1 VGVPEELRTR
11 TRTATTCAV
20 HHAPEDYPTGTEMRR
35 ALKIAGLAI
44 LLIAISAWYK
54 ECVVVDSC
62 YDQGGYWDRD
72 QGRCIR
78 TPPEVRP
85 MSPNVR

>member
-1 VGVPEELRTR
+1 VAVPEALRTP
-11 TRTATTCAV
+11 TRTVPTFAV
-20 HHAPEDYPTGTEMRR
+20 HHVPEDYPIGTEMRR
-35 ALKIAGLAI
+35 ALKIAALAI
-44 LLIAISAWYK
+44 LLIALGVWYK

-78 TPPEVRP
+78 TPPEVTP
-85 MSPNVR
+85 TSPNVQ